1 MKFSVI
7 VPAYNG
13 EKYIS
18 ETLDCL
24 LNQTEKDIEIVVV
37 NDGSTDSTQ
46 QLVESYAQKYPA
58 IVLHNQENAGV
69 SAARNKGIELARGE
83 FIIFI
88 DSDDLISRNS
98 LEILYSALKKSSADL
113 AIFRVKSFGAGEGE
127 YNPIVDELVKD
138 AEISCYDKRLIRN
151 FIVSNKVYKA
161 ELLKNSAVRFPSMK
175 YSEDG
180 AFFMNFVHTL
190 KPKIAG
196 VADALF
202 MYRRHEGSV
211 THRVNSALV
220 SDFSKSMDY
229 IYSLAENSFED
240 APELKESY
248 LQEILFKDYSAL
260 MNEFYRMLW
269 KAEDDN
275 VLSLIGDRCHMLLEK
290 MTDETKA
297 KCAGNVRDMGKPLF
311 SKAEIKANPLISIVA
326 KNPTEDFLQDV
337 YAQSMPIFE
346 VTEVSQKTLGTIVL
360 RFKGNERLDPRLFK
374 TVSLLKKS
382 PIGFLPNGL
391 IKFAATTLLKIR

>member
-1 MKFSVI
+1 MKFSVVI
-7 VPAYNG
+7 PAYNG

-24 LNQTEKDIEIVVV
+24 LNQTEKDIEIVVI

-46 QLVESYAQKYPA
+46 EIVESYAEKYPC
-58 IVLHNQENAGV
+58 IVLYNQENAGV

-83 FIIFI
+83 YIIFI
-88 DSDDLISRNS
+88 DSDDLISSNA
-98 LEILYSALKKSSADL
+98 LEVLYSALESSSADL

-138 AEISCYDKRLIRN
+138 SEISCYDKRLIRN
-151 FIVSNKVYKA
+151 FIVSNKAYRA
-161 ELLKNSAVRFPSMK
+161 EMLKNSPIRFPSMK

-180 AFFMNFVHTL
+180 AFFMNVIHTL
-190 KPKIAG
+190 KPKITG

-220 SDFSKSMDY
+220 ADFSKSMDF
-229 IYSLAENSFED
+229 IYGLAENSFED
-240 APELKESY
+240 APELKEDY
-248 LQEILFKDYSAL
+248 LQKLLFKDYSAL

-269 KAEDDN
+269 KAEDDG
-275 VLSLIGDRCHMLLEK
+275 VLELIGNRCNMLLEK
-290 MTDETKA
+290 MTDETRA
-297 KCAGNVRDMGKPLF
+297 ECAAIVRDMGKPLF

-326 KNPTEDFLQDV
+326 KNPSEDFLQDV

-346 VTEVSQKTLGTIVL
+346 IADHSEKCLAKITL
-360 RFKGNERLDPRLFK
+360 RFKGNEKLDPRLFK

-382 PIGFLPNGL
+382 PLGFLPTGL
-391 IKFAATTLLKIR
+391 IKSAATILLKIR